1 MSLVSSQSWMSAKH
15 QAREI
20 GVQLKHLFAILKD
33 VDLSFLVWQKDFL
46 LGVVHSATLVA
57 SGKVEDGAEKED
69 EAKFPETLER
79 DWISNLK
86 LSGSILFVICQPFFA
101 PHPHKKRPSPL
112 TLTRHGIDLSLCQVR
127 IWLNCW
133 IEIWRSKFFSVR
145 FCLLR
150 WTEGL

>member
-20 GVQLKHLFAILKD
+20 GVQLKYLFAILKD

-79 DWISNLK
+79 DWIWIWNWVVQFC
-86 LSGSILFVICQPFFA
+86 LSFVNHFFA
-101 PHPHKKRPSPL
+101 PHPHKNRQAHSPW
-112 TLTRHGIDLSLCQVR
+112 RGMESIWVFVR
-127 IWLNCW
+127 CESDWICW